1 MRTAIDTNVISAL
14 WSKETIASQ
23 MSPLLAK
30 LQTEGGLVISAPV
43 FAELVAHPK
52 STIKFVDTFL
62 STTNITVDFSTDEDV
77 WRAAASAFSDYVQRR
92 RKSGNG
98 SQKRLLVDF
107 VIGAHA
113 TLRADRLLT
122 LDKSRYQRSFPRLK
136 ILP

>member
-14 WSKETIASQ
+14 WSKETIALQ

-77 WRAAASAFSDYVQRR
+77 WRAAASAVSEYAQRR

-98 SQKRLLVDF
+98 SQKRLLVDC

-122 LDKSRYQRSFPRLK
+122 LDKSRLK